1 MCYGLNFQ
9 LNIWLRA
16 IRFRFLAASAIA
28 VSCGLALAIW
38 TNPAQFNIL
47 NSILIYLGI
56 FCLHS
61 SVDLLNDYFDFKR
74 GIDMRTKKTKF
85 SGGTGVLPEG
95 LLSPKSVY
103 LAGIIF
109 LFMGLMVGGVFV
121 ILKGYII
128 GVILSFAAI
137 SIILYST
144 KLVNLGLGELFVGIK
159 GTLIVVGTFYVQTS
173 LISMESVGLG
183 VVTGLLSSM
192 VLFVNSIPD
201 IKADREGGRKTLAIL
216 LDVYD
221 GRVKFYFLLS
231 LVLLI
236 YIFAILF
243 FNMLDNSNNNNF
255 ISILPVTFLLPFA
268 LKILVDFKN
277 YITRINDA
285 GDLSYV
291 KIMGNTVLFSRLF
304 GLALILGITVVI
316 LFSMKVG

>member
-1 MCYGLNFQ
+1 MCCGLNFQ

-38 TNPAQFNIL
+38 TSPSQFNIL

-109 LFMGLMVGGVFV
+109 LFMGLTIGGVFV

-128 GVILSFAAI
+128 GVILSFAAM

-173 LISMESVGLG
+173 VISEESVGLG

-216 LDVYD
+216 MDVYD
-221 GRVKFYFLLS
+221 GRVKFYFLLG

-243 FNMLDNSNNNNF
+243 FNKIDNSL

-268 LKILVDFKN
+268 LKILVDFKS
-277 YITRINDA
+277 YIIRVKDA

-304 GLALILGITVVI
+304 GLALILGITVAI
-316 LFSMKVG
+316 LINMSVR

>member
-1 MCYGLNFQ
+1 MLNFR

-38 TNPAQFNIL
+38 TSPSQFNIL
-47 NSILIYLGI
+47 NAILIYLGV

-74 GIDMRTKKTKF
+74 GIDLKTKKTKF

-95 LLSPKSVY
+95 LLSPNSVY

-109 LFMGLMVGGVFV
+109 LFMGLTIGGVFV

-128 GVILSFAAI
+128 GIILSFAAI

-159 GTLIVVGTFYVQTS
+159 GMLIVIGTFYVQTS
-173 LISMESVGLG
+173 IISVESIGLG
-183 VVTGLLSSM
+183 VVAGLLSSM

-201 IKADREGGRKTLAIL
+201 IKADKEGGRKTLAIL
-216 LDVYD
+216 LDLYSS
-221 GRVKFYFLLS
+221 RVKLYFLMG
-231 LVLLI
+231 LVTLI
-236 YIFAILF
+236 YISAIVF
-243 FNMLDNSNNNNF
+243 FKELDNNF
-255 ISILPVTFLLPFA
+255 ISVLPIIFLLPLA
-268 LKILVDFKN
+268 IRVLVEFKR
-277 YITRINDA
+277 YITRIKDA
-285 GDLSYV
+285 RDLDYV
-291 KIMGNTVLFSRLF
+291 RIMGNTVLFSRLF
-304 GLALILGITVVI
+304 GLSLVLGITIVI
-316 LFSMKVG
+316 LFNLGLR

>member
-1 MCYGLNFQ
+1 
-9 LNIWLRA
+9 
-16 IRFRFLAASAIA
+16 
-28 VSCGLALAIW
+28 
-38 TNPAQFNIL
+38 
-47 NSILIYLGI
+47 
-56 FCLHS
+56 
-61 SVDLLNDYFDFKR
+61 
-74 GIDMRTKKTKF
+74 MRTKKTKF

-109 LFMGLMVGGVFV
+109 LFMGLTVGGVFV

-173 LISMESVGLG
+173 LITTESVGLG

-221 GRVKFYFLLS
+221 GRVKFYILLS

-243 FNMLDNSNNNNF
+243 FNNLDNNNF

-268 LKILVDFKN
+268 LKILVDFKS
-277 YITRINDA
+277 YITCINDA

-304 GLALILGITVVI
+304 GLALMLGITVVI
-316 LFSMKVG
+316 LLSMKVG

>member
-1 MCYGLNFQ
+1 VFCELNFR

-38 TNPAQFNIL
+38 TSPAQFNIL

-74 GIDMRTKKTKF
+74 GIDMRTKKTNF

-109 LFMGLMVGGVFV
+109 LFMGLTVGGAFV

-137 SIILYST
+137 SIVLYST

-173 LISMESVGLG
+173 VISTESVSLG

-221 GRVKFYFLLS
+221 GRVKFYLLIG

-243 FNMLDNSNNNNF
+243 FNMLDNSNNF

-268 LKILVDFKN
+268 LKILVDFKS
-277 YITRINDA
+277 YLTRINDA

-304 GLALILGITVVI
+304 GLALILGITVEI

>member
-1 MCYGLNFQ
+1 MLNFR

-38 TNPAQFNIL
+38 TSPSQFNIL
-47 NSILIYLGI
+47 NAILIYLGV

-74 GIDMRTKKTKF
+74 GIDLRTKKTKF

-95 LLSPKSVY
+95 LLSPNSVY

-109 LFMGLMVGGVFV
+109 LFMGLTIGGVFV

-128 GVILSFAAI
+128 GIILSFAAI

-159 GTLIVVGTFYVQTS
+159 GMLIVIGTFYVQTS
-173 LISMESVGLG
+173 IISVESIGLG
-183 VVTGLLSSM
+183 VVAGLLSSM

-201 IKADREGGRKTLAIL
+201 IKADKEGGRKTLAIL
-216 LDVYD
+216 LDLYNS
-221 GRVKFYFLLS
+221 RVKLYFLMG
-231 LVLLI
+231 LVTLI
-236 YIFAILF
+236 YISAIVF
-243 FNMLDNSNNNNF
+243 FKELDNNI
-255 ISILPVTFLLPFA
+255 ISVLPIIFLLPLA
-268 LKILVDFKN
+268 IRILVEFKR
-277 YITRINDA
+277 YITRIKDA
-285 GDLSYV
+285 RDLDYV
-291 KIMGNTVLFSRLF
+291 RIMGNTVLFSRLF
-304 GLALILGITVVI
+304 GLSLVLGITIVI
-316 LFSMKVG
+316 LFNLGLR

>member
-1 MCYGLNFQ
+1 MLNFR

-38 TNPAQFNIL
+38 TSPSQFNIL
-47 NSILIYLGI
+47 NAILIYLGV

-74 GIDMRTKKTKF
+74 GIDLRTKKTKF

-95 LLSPKSVY
+95 LLSPNSVY

-109 LFMGLMVGGVFV
+109 LFMGLTIGGVFV

-128 GVILSFAAI
+128 GIILSFAAI

-159 GTLIVVGTFYVQTS
+159 GMLIVIGTFYVQTS
-173 LISMESVGLG
+173 IISVESIGLG
-183 VVTGLLSSM
+183 VVAGLLSSM

-201 IKADREGGRKTLAIL
+201 IKADKEGGRKTLAIL
-216 LDVYD
+216 LDLYSS
-221 GRVKFYFLLS
+221 RVKLYFLMGLIT
-231 LVLLI
+231 LI
-236 YIFAILF
+236 YISAIVF
-243 FNMLDNSNNNNF
+243 FKELDNNF
-255 ISILPVTFLLPFA
+255 ISVLPIMFLLPLA
-268 LKILVDFKN
+268 IRILVEFKR
-277 YITRINDA
+277 YITRIKDA
-285 GDLSYV
+285 IDLDYV
-291 KIMGNTVLFSRLF
+291 RIMGNTVLFSRLF
-304 GLALILGITVVI
+304 GLSLVLSITIVI
-316 LFSMKVG
+316 LFNLGLR